1 MVWRYDEGSVPKKFR
16 LVTTWMGRWTN
27 VRQKKKGW
35 EKAKKGKESDL
46 WKDLIVDGVN
56 DGPERVEVYVSWNP
70 KKLIKR
76 AQGVFPL
83 GKKESE

>member
-1 MVWRYDEGSVPKKFR
+1 M
-16 LVTTWMGRWTN
+16 
-27 VRQKKKGW
+27 
-35 EKAKKGKESDL
+35 
-46 WKDLIVDGVN
+46 WKDLIVDGVNELVAN

-70 KKLIKR
+70 KKLIKG